1 MTKKLK
7 ICLLGATGVGK
18 TSLVARFVRSIFSDT
33 YLTTVGVAID
43 KTQMRRGD
51 RDVDLVVWDLSGEDE
66 FQSVQLSYLR
76 GAAGYLLVVDGTR
89 RATLS
94 TALHLRQSAV
104 KLGGEIPVVL
114 VVNKIDQLQAERF
127 ETELETEEVV
137 SDAVLRELV
146 AEAWPIVK
154 TSAKTGDGVEEAFG
168 RLVDEILR
176 SHASHAVGP

>member
-7 ICLLGATGVGK
+7 ICMLGATGVGK
-18 TSLVARFVRSIFSDT
+18 TSLVARFVRSIFSDA

-43 KTQMRRGD
+43 KTQMKRGD
-51 RDVDLVVWDLSGEDE
+51 DEVDLVVWDLSGEDE

-76 GAAGYLLVVDGTR
+76 GASGYLLVVDGTR

-94 TALHLRQSAV
+94 TALHLRQATV
-104 KLGGEIPVVL
+104 KLVGEIPVVL
-114 VVNKIDQLQAERF
+114 VVNKIDQLGGGDLEAEDF
-127 ETELETEEVV
+127 V
-137 SDAVLRELV
+137 SDAVLREAV

-168 RLVDEILR
+168 RLVDEVLR
-176 SHASHAVGP
+176 SHASPAVGS